1 MPTKQFK
8 WIDRDTAARDIL
20 QLVYH
25 APPQIAEQ
33 AVKLLK
39 AIRSPAIIPELKAIF
54 LDKEYDGR
62 IRREVYHAIAATSG
76 NYDFSEFESTDVK
89 AFMHRYPFDLLKQH
103 PTNVTW
109 ILRDIEAKEPA
120 TQLYIYL
127 EIIKFLPEIVI
138 EPILKFFAEKEYPFG
153 KNLGLE
159 LYKFGGKTF
168 QFWIDKNWERIIQS
182 WLLEFLENET
192 DFGERLRWLRYRSEW
207 LDNWPEL
214 REALGHIQLDWLLN
228 QTDSQSSVNQRLIC
242 FRLLPYAPKPASD
255 LLLKLLDEKQVTLD
269 LETAGLLHQYGDET
283 VQNWLKLRWDDLI
296 YACLIDGLDGGS
308 YADRVRI
315 VHILET
321 WSELKDALFQHA
333 PIMIEEYKQKKS
345 EHDTHGGVFQI
356 ISDEVIRRN
365 PSWRDVEDRHR
376 EWCEPNKS
384 LSEVAK
390 NLYNRDYL
398 TINSEAE
405 IPKVAVKTYFLGA
418 VAAADYDSRWW
429 LPHLLLESGDQWR
442 DEWVSETDND
452 HMIYV
457 YTPVRFE
464 AAYALRNEH
473 NPFVWRSFIAAFL
486 VQKDLFGTYT
496 NRMFERH
503 MLRWISRMTDILSGV
518 EPELPDEELPLNAR
532 PWFCALVKQNPS

>member
-1 MPTKQFK
+1 M
-8 WIDRDTAARDIL
+8 L

-25 APPQIAEQ
+25 APPQIADQ
-33 AVKLLK
+33 ALKLLK
-39 AIRSPAIIPELKAIF
+39 AIRSPAIIPELRSAF
-54 LDKEYDGR
+54 LDIEYD
-62 IRREVYHAIAATSG
+62 ISFRREMYEVICATPG
-76 NYDFSEFESTDVK
+76 NFDFSEFEPVISKV
-89 AFMHRYPFDLLKQH
+89 FGYHLFSHIFDLLKHH
-103 PTNVTW
+103 PSNLAW
-109 ILRDIEAKEPA
+109 ILHDIEAKLPYPP
-120 TQLYIYL
+120 LYIYRELL
-127 EIIKFLPEIVI
+127 EFMPEIATQRVLA
-138 EPILKFFAEKEYPFG
+138 ILSESETPFG
-153 KNLGLE
+153 KETGYQ
-159 LYKFGGKTF
+159 LYKFGGGNF
-168 QFWIDKNWERIIQS
+168 QFWLDKNWENIIQS
-182 WLLEFLENET
+182 WLIDDFAYENEYWK
-192 DFGERLRWLRYRSEW
+192 RLGGFIYRRNW
-207 LDNWPEL
+207 LDKWPEL
-214 REALGHIQLDWLLN
+214 KEAICHIQLDWLLDKVSSQIPSN
-228 QTDSQSSVNQRLIC
+228 QHFIC
-242 FRLLPYAPKPASD
+242 LRLLPYAPKPTSD
-255 LLLKLLDEKQVTLD
+255 LLLKLIDQKKIFLD
-269 LETAGLLHQYGDET
+269 LETAGLLHEFGDES
-283 VQNWLKLRWDDLI
+283 VQNWLAARWDELI
-296 YACLIDGLDGGS
+296 YLCLIEKLSEG
-308 YADRVRI
+308 YYVDRVRI
-315 VHILET
+315 VHILEN
-321 WSELKDALFQHA
+321 WLELKDALFQHA

-356 ISDEVIRRN
+356 ISDEVIRQN